1 MKDKFK
7 IGLVMK
13 SLNTDFFR
21 AMTDGAMSYASEH
34 PELTL
39 VCVGTNT
46 QTEVGRQIDM
56 VRELIAQQ
64 VDAIVLVPIDSRELV
79 PPAIEAVRA
88 GIKVVNIDIKLEE
101 QLLKEAGVEIPFLG
115 PDNYTAAYE
124 VAQRLSTKLSAGDH
138 IAVLLGIIGADNA
151 RQRANGFMKSFRE
164 NKLTVTAFA
173 SANWETEQAENI
185 FANMIELHQGLKAVF
200 ASNDAMALGAL
211 HVMERKNYFL
221 PVVGFD
227 NDVSMKPYLES
238 GKLVA
243 TVDIFSPKMA
253 VYGIEYAVKMLR
265 GEASASGE
273 HATPYQ
279 LVPQE

>member
-21 AMTDGAMSYASEH
+21 AMTEGATEYATQH
-34 PELTL
+34 PEIELI
-39 VCVGTNT
+39 CVGTNA
-46 QTEVGRQIDM
+46 QTEIKEQIELTRQ
-56 VRELIAQQ
+56 LIAKKM
-64 VDAIVLVPIDSRELV
+64 DAIVLVPIDSNELTA
-79 PPAIEAVRA
+79 PAIEAVKA

-101 QLLKEAGVEIPFLG
+101 KTLRDAGVEIPFLG

-124 VAQRLSTKLSAGDH
+124 VAQRLSKQLSPGDKV
-138 IAVLLGIIGADNA
+138 AVLLGIMGADNA
-151 RQRANGFMKSFRE
+151 SQRANGFMKSFRE
-164 NKLTVTAFA
+164 HRLNVTAFA
-173 SANWETEQAENI
+173 SANWETDQAESI
-185 FANMIELHQGLKAVF
+185 FDSMIDIHPGLKAVF

-211 HVMERKNYFL
+211 HVMERRNHFL
-221 PVVGFD
+221 PIVGFD
-227 NDVSMKPYLES
+227 NDASMKPYLES

-265 GEASASGE
+265 GEAPSSGE
-273 HATPYQ
+273 HTTPYQ
-279 LVPQE
+279 LIP